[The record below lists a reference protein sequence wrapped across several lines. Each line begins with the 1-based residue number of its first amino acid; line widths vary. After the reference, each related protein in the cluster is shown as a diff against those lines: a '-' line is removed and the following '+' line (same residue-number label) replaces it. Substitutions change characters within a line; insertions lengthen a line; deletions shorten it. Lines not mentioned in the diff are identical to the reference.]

1 MGFFDLEEVV
11 LIIEWLLMLL
21 LQARLTELVGA
32 VVNRHPPLLELV
44 EGSPQVNALSVQY
57 LADLVESAWVM
68 ATAARE
74 MRRRQTVALQNWT
87 TSLDQTLANSRME
100 EGIAAEEGCLEELVK
115 ETDEEE
121 RVESPSTRASTP
133 LSFSHRLDIEIGNE
147 TVEETD
153 ASMDS

>member
-1 MGFFDLEEVV
+1 M
-11 LIIEWLLMLL
+11 
-21 LQARLTELVGA
+21 GA
-32 VVNRHPPLLELV
+32 VVNGHPPLLELV

-74 MRRRQTVALQNWT
+74 MRRRQTVALQNWN
-87 TSLDQTLANSRME
+87 TSLDQTLASSRME
-100 EGIAAEEGCLEELVK
+100 EGIAEEEGRLERLVEETGDEEL
-115 ETDEEE
+115 
-121 RVESPSTRASTP
+121 VESPSTRASTP
-133 LSFSHRLDIEIGNE
+133 LSFSRSIDVVIGNE

>member
-1 MGFFDLEEVV
+1 M
-11 LIIEWLLMLL
+11 
-21 LQARLTELVGA
+21 GA
-32 VVNRHPPLLELV
+32 VVNGHPPLLELV
-44 EGSPQVNALSVQY
+44 EGSPQVNAHSVQY
-57 LADLVESAWVM
+57 LADLVESAWIM

-100 EGIAAEEGCLEELVK
+100 EGIAAEESRLEELVAA
-115 ETDEEE
+115 TGDEEL
-121 RVESPSTRASTP
+121 VESPSTRASSP
-133 LSFSHRLDIEIGNE
+133 LSFSRSIDVVIGNE